1 MRHTVYTMMV
11 SLSPETNY
19 PLIDRPQCQIFVGG
33 VHSYPLSSEEN
44 SQIRGE
50 FWSLMSSIEKY
61 TSKST
66 YVKSLSKNK
75 K

>member
-1 MRHTVYTMMV
+1 MMV

-50 FWSLMSSIEKY
+50 F
-61 TSKST
+61 
-66 YVKSLSKNK
+66 
-75 K
+75 